1 MSKTRKSQS
10 LLAHDEFKNWRHMCF
25 NLREYE
31 NIVEQITNMNKCIEL
46 RTRLQKEEAIDKD
59 L

>member
-1 MSKTRKSQS
+1 